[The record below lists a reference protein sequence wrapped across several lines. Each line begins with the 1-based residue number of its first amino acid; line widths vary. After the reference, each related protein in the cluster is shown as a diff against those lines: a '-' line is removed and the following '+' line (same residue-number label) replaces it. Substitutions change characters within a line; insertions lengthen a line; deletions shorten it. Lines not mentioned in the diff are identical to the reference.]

1 MKNVIGAGYT
11 TQKVGTSVG
20 THGAVALTVA
30 FPTAHTHTHTHT
42 LVAVYTHQRTDRG
55 QTRSIGNAEQEQSS
69 RAATH
74 GAGVRPKGWS
84 AYIVWILSRYR
95 NE

>member
-30 FPTAHTHTHTHT
+30 FPTAHTHTHPRRGIHAPTH
-42 LVAVYTHQRTDRG
+42 
-55 QTRSIGNAEQEQSS
+55 
-69 RAATH
+69 
-74 GAGVRPKGWS
+74 
-84 AYIVWILSRYR
+84 
-95 NE
+95 